1 MAAQGFALFDT
12 EIGRCGIAW
21 GERGVTGVQLPERSA
36 AATQARLAKRFP
48 EAREAAPKGEV
59 RRAVDA
65 IVALLRGEA
74 ADLTTVPLDLSGL
87 PLFERRVYE
96 AARAI
101 APGATLSY
109 GEIARGLG
117 DPAAARAV
125 GRALAR
131 NPFAI
136 VVPCHR
142 VVAAGGRTGGF
153 SAAGG
158 IATKHRL
165 LEIEAKRASQAA
177 LFGSGG
183 DGEGGFDRAAAVAHL
198 RAADPALAPLIDRI
212 GPCALERKRAASM
225 FGALAEAIVHQQLS
239 NKAAATI
246 YGRVCALFPRASAGG
261 PAAAH
266 LLRASDEA
274 LRGAG
279 LSRAKILALRDL
291 AEKERARSIPTLA
304 EAKTLEDDAVVE
316 RLVAV
321 RGIGR
326 WSAQMILIFHLGRP
340 DVFPADD
347 FGLRKGYALA
357 FRKRALPEPAKLA
370 KHAEAWRPYRTA
382 AAWYLWQALELQ
394 PPG

>member
-12 EIGRCGIAW
+12 KIGRCGIAW

-36 AATQARLAKRFP
+36 AATRARLAKRFP

-65 IVALLRGEA
+65 IVALLRGEG
-74 ADLTTVPLDLSGL
+74 ADLTTVALDLSGL

-96 AARAI
+96 TARAI
-101 APGATLSY
+101 APGSTLSY
-109 GEIARGLG
+109 GDIARRLG

-142 VVAAGGRTGGF
+142 VLAAGGRTGGF

-158 IATKHRL
+158 VATKRRL
-165 LEIEAKRASQAA
+165 LEIEAKRASQPA
-177 LFGSGG
+177 LFGPGG
-183 DGEGGFDRAAAVAHL
+183 DGEDGFDRAAAVVHL

-225 FGALAEAIVHQQLS
+225 FGALAEAIVHQQL
-239 NKAAATI
+239 NGRAAATI
-246 YGRVCALFPRASAGG
+246 FARLCARFPRPLLG
-261 PAAAH
+261 PTPEQ
-266 LLRASDEA
+266 LRRMPDAA

-279 LSRAKILALRDL
+279 LSQAKLLALRDL
-291 AEKERARSIPTLA
+291 AERACAGEIPGLGA
-304 EAKTLEDDAVVE
+304 LREMADEE
-316 RLVAV
+316 IVAHLGQV

-326 WSAQMILIFHLGRP
+326 WTVEMLLIFRLGRP
-340 DVFPADD
+340 DVLPSED
-347 FGLRKGYALA
+347 FGVRKGLAVALRRRELPA
-357 FRKRALPEPAKLA
+357 PDEVRARGAR
-370 KHAEAWRPYRTA
+370 WRPYRTA
-382 AAWYLWQALELQ
+382 ASWYLWRAAERASRT
-394 PPG
+394 

>member
-1 MAAQGFALFDT
+1 MATQAFALFDT

-21 GERGVTGVQLPERSA
+21 GKSGVTGVQLPEGSA
-36 AATQARLAKRFP
+36 AATRARLAKRFP
-48 EAREAAPKGEV
+48 EAREAAPEGEV
-59 RRAVDA
+59 QRAVEA
-65 IVALLRGEA
+65 IVALLRGDE
-74 ADLTTVPLDLSGL
+74 ADLRGVPLELSGL

-101 APGATLSY
+101 APGATRSY
-109 GEIARGLG
+109 GEIARQLG

-142 VVAAGGRTGGF
+142 VLAAGGRTGGF

-158 IATKHRL
+158 VATKRRL
-165 LEIEAKRASQAA
+165 LEIEARRAIQPA
-177 LFGSGG
+177 LFGAGG
-183 DGEGGFDRAAAVAHL
+183 DDGFDRAAAALHL
-198 RAADPALAPLIDRI
+198 RAADPALAALIDRV
-212 GPCALERKRAASM
+212 GPCALERKRAGSM

-246 YGRVCALFPRASAGG
+246 YGRVCALFPRSAGG
-261 PAAAH
+261 GPKGAH
-266 LLRASDEA
+266 LLRASDDA

-291 AEKERARSIPTLA
+291 AEKERARAIPTLG
-304 EAKTLEDDAVVE
+304 EAKTLEDDAIVE

-347 FGLRKGYALA
+347 FGLRKGYAVA

-370 KHAEAWRPYRTA
+370 KHAEAWRPFRTA
-382 AAWYLWQALELQ
+382 AAWYLWQALELR